1 MIGFQHSIVNE
12 IHQGARVLDLGCGNG
27 EFMELLIQT
36 KQVIAYGID
45 IDPDNILTCLNK
57 GLNVIEHD
65 INSGLDLFSP
75 NTFDVVIFSETL
87 QEIKDP
93 VSTLDAILRIATTCI
108 ISFPN
113 FAFLPNRIQGL
124 LGRTPQSASLPHT
137 WFESPNIRFLSIYD
151 FKQFCHRHA
160 IELVKPLPLFN
171 AAWLNAIIPHC
182 LDNLAA
188 PRGRFI
194 IQRQA

>member
-1 MIGFQHSIVNE
+1 MSGFQDSIANE
-12 IHQGARVLDLGCGNG
+12 IARGTRVLDLGCGNG
-27 EFMELLIQT
+27 ALMERLIQT
-36 KQVIAYGID
+36 KSVTAYGID

-65 INSGLDLFSP
+65 INTGLDLFSP
-75 NTFDVVIFSETL
+75 NTFDMVIFSQTL

-93 VSTLDAILRIATTCI
+93 VATIDAILTIADTCI

-124 LGRTPQSASLPHT
+124 LGRTPQSSSLPHA
-137 WFESPNIRFLSIYD
+137 WFESPNIRFLSIHD
-151 FKQFCHRHA
+151 FKQFCHRQG

-171 AAWLNAIIPHC
+171 TPWLNAIVPHC
-182 LDNLAA
+182 LDNLVA
-188 PRGRFI
+188 PRGRFVI
-194 IQRQA
+194 RRQA

>member
-1 MIGFQHSIVNE
+1 MIGFQHRIINE

-27 EFMELLIQT
+27 GFMELLIQT

-93 VSTLDAILRIATTCI
+93 AATLDAILRIATTCI

-171 AAWLNAIIPHC
+171 SAWLNAIIPHC

>member
-1 MIGFQHSIVNE
+1 MIGFQHRIINE

-27 EFMELLIQT
+27 GFMELLIQT

-93 VSTLDAILRIATTCI
+93 AATLDAILRIATTCI

-171 AAWLNAIIPHC
+171 SAWLNAIIPHC
-182 LDNLAA
+182 LDNLVA

>member
-1 MIGFQHSIVNE
+1 MIGFQDSIVNE

-45 IDPDNILTCLNK
+45 IDPNNILTCLNK

-65 INSGLDLFSP
+65 INTGLNIFSP
-75 NTFDVVIFSETL
+75 NTFDMVIFSQTL

-93 VSTLDAILRIATTCI
+93 VATIDAILTIADTCI

-113 FAFLPNRIQGL
+113 FAFLPNRIQAI

-137 WFESPNIRFLSIYD
+137 WFESPNIRFLSIHD
-151 FKQFCHRHA
+151 FKQFCHRQG

-171 AAWLNAIIPHC
+171 TPWLNAIVPHC
-182 LDNLAA
+182 LDNLVA
-188 PRGRFI
+188 PRGRFVI
-194 IQRQA
+194 RRQA